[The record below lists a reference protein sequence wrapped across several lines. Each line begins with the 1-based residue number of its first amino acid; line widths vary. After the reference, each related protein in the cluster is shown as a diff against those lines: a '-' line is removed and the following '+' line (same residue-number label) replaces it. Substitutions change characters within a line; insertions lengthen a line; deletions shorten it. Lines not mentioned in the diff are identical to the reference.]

1 MGKVDFQIDA
11 TEFLKSLNQ
20 YDEHVKNG
28 LKDAVK
34 QCAFAIERDAKKN
47 CPVDTGRLRASIT
60 TDTTKI
66 DDYEAT
72 VGTNIEYATHVEYG
86 TRKQSAKPY
95 LRPAYNKNI
104 EKLYT
109 KVQKVLGGN

>member
-1 MGKVDFQIDA
+1 MGDNSIKIDYQDFII
-11 TEFLKSLNQ
+11 SLTQ
-20 YDEHVKNG
+20 YDEQVKNG
-28 LKDAVK
+28 LKDAIK
-34 QCAFAIERDAKKN
+34 ECAFAIERDAKKN

>member
-47 CPVDTGRLRASIT
+47 CPGDTGRLRASIT

>member
-1 MGKVDFQIDA
+1 MGDNSIKIDYQDFI
-11 TEFLKSLNQ
+11 TSLTQ
-20 YDEHVKNG
+20 YDEQVKNG
-28 LKDAVK
+28 LKDAIK
-34 QCAFAIERDAKKN
+34 ECAFAIERDAKKN

-86 TRKQSAKPY
+86 THKQSPKPY
-95 LRPAYNKNI
+95 LRPAYNKNVA
-104 EKLYT
+104 KLQT
-109 KVQKVLGGN
+109 KINKVLGGK